1 MKNRSVV
8 AFTGGGTGGHIYP
21 GLAVADLLRKK
32 FEGSGERVRIV
43 WLGSRGKMDRKIVQS
58 ARSVSGEKTSASARD
73 DSENPRENLI
83 DAFYGIPSGKLR
95 RYFSVQNFFDVF
107 KIALGFF
114 AAFFI
119 LLKERPAFLFSKGG
133 FVSVPPCLAARILG
147 IKVYTHECDFTP
159 GLATKINSRFAHKI
173 FLSYEETKKYFS
185 GAAQK
190 KLVVTGNPVREIF
203 YNANPEIGRKFI
215 EANENSER
223 KNSIG
228 NGNPIEAGEGISAA
242 PENEK
247 PVLLVTGGSLG
258 AAQINGLVLEN
269 LEWLCENFVVVHQ
282 TGQNGEGGI
291 PQGASVA
298 VKKNYRPFA
307 FIYEE
312 MPHVFAMAD
321 AVLSRSGANS
331 IWEAAVLAK
340 PMVLLPLEGEG
351 TRGDQVDNAE
361 FFSRQG
367 AAIVIRKADASSQKL
382 RDALSLILKKDVREE
397 FSSACRKI
405 VGSEKPGEKIAAILF
420 DENCGGEI

>member
-1 MKNRSVV
+1 MKNKCVA

-32 FEGSGERVRIV
+32 FAGREEPLRIV
-43 WLGSRGKMDRKIVQS
+43 WLGSRGKMDREIVQS
-58 ARSVSGEKTSASARD
+58 ARSDSSASDSPASDTARNEKNP
-73 DSENPRENLI
+73 ENSIGLI

-95 RYFSVQNFFDVF
+95 RYFSIKNFFDIF
-107 KIALGFF
+107 KIGFGFF

-159 GLATKINSRFAHKI
+159 GLATRINSRFAHEI
-173 FLSYEETKKYFS
+173 FLSYDETKKYFS
-185 GAAQK
+185 SAAQK
-190 KLVVTGNPVREIF
+190 KLVVTGNPVREVF
-203 YNANPEIGRKFI
+203 YNANPDIGRKFVFGN
-215 EANENSER
+215 ANSGTENFSEDR
-223 KNSIG
+223 G
-228 NGNPIEAGEGISAA
+228 A
-242 PENEK
+242 EK

-258 AAQINGLVLEN
+258 AAQINSLVLEN
-269 LEWLCENFVVVHQ
+269 LDWLCENFIVVHQ
-282 TGQNGEGGI
+282 TGKKNVSSEE
-291 PQGASVA
+291 GASE
-298 VKKNYRPFA
+298 KNDYFPFA

-321 AVLSRSGANS
+321 VVLSRSGANS

-361 FFSRQG
+361 FFSKRG
-367 AAIVIRKADASSQKL
+367 AAIVIRKAESSSQKF
-382 RDALSLILKKDVREE
+382 RDALSLVLKKNVREE
-397 FSSACRKI
+397 FSSACKKI
-405 VGSEKPGEKIAAILF
+405 VGNEKPAEKIAGILF
-420 DENCGGEI
+420 AENFGGGTQ

>member
-1 MKNRSVV
+1 MKNKCVA

-32 FEGSGERVRIV
+32 FARREEPLRIV
-43 WLGSRGKMDRKIVQS
+43 WLGSRGKMDREIVQS
-58 ARSVSGEKTSASARD
+58 ARSDSPANDLLAKNAARNEKNP
-73 DSENPRENLI
+73 ENSIDLI

-95 RYFSVQNFFDVF
+95 RYFSIKNFFDIF
-107 KIALGFF
+107 KIGFGFF

-159 GLATKINSRFAHKI
+159 GLATRINSRFAYEI
-173 FLSYEETKKYFS
+173 FLSYDETKKYFS
-185 GAAQK
+185 SAAQK
-190 KLVVTGNPVREIF
+190 KLVVTGNPVREVF
-203 YNANPEIGRKFI
+203 YNANPDIGRKFVFGN
-215 EANENSER
+215 ANFGTENFSEDR
-223 KNSIG
+223 G
-228 NGNPIEAGEGISAA
+228 A
-242 PENEK
+242 EK

-269 LEWLCENFVVVHQ
+269 LDWLCENFIVVHQ
-282 TGQNGEGGI
+282 TGKKNASSEE
-291 PQGASVA
+291 GASE
-298 VKKNYRPFA
+298 KNGYHPFA

-312 MPHVFAMAD
+312 MPHVFALAD
-321 AVLSRSGANS
+321 VVLSRSGANS

-361 FFSRQG
+361 FFSKRG
-367 AAIVIRKADASSQKL
+367 AAIVIRKAEASSQKF
-382 RDALSLILKKDVREE
+382 RDALSLVLKKNVREE
-397 FSSACRKI
+397 FSSACKKI
-405 VGSEKPGEKIAAILF
+405 VGNEKPAEKIAGILF
-420 DENCGGEI
+420 AENFGGGTQ

>member
-1 MKNRSVV
+1 MKNKSAV

-21 GLAVADLLRKK
+21 GLAVADLLREK
-32 FEGSGERVRIV
+32 FAGSEERLRIV
-43 WLGSRGKMDRKIVQS
+43 WLGSRGKMDRKIVQN
-58 ARSVSGEKTSASARD
+58 ARSVSREKGSDSAGENSGKT
-73 DSENPRENLI
+73 I

-95 RYFSVQNFFDVF
+95 RYFSVRNFFDIF
-107 KIALGFF
+107 KIAFGFF

-159 GLATKINSRFAHKI
+159 GLATKINSRFAHEI

-185 GAAQK
+185 QAAQK
-190 KLVVTGNPVREIF
+190 KLVVTGNPVREVF

-215 EANENSER
+215 FSGANGNSENEKSSEMR
-223 KNSIG
+223 
-228 NGNPIEAGEGISAA
+228 GEEKSAS

-258 AAQINGLVLEN
+258 AAQINGLVREN
-269 LEWLCENFVVVHQ
+269 LEWLCENFVLVHQ
-282 TGQNGEGGI
+282 TGQKGESEI
-291 PQGASVA
+291 SQGASVA
-298 VKKNYRPFA
+298 VKNDYHPFA

-312 MPHVFAMAD
+312 MPHVFAAAD

-340 PMVLLPLEGEG
+340 PMILLPLEGEG

-361 FFSRQG
+361 FFARQG
-367 AAIVIRKADASSQKL
+367 AAIVIRKAEASSQKL
-382 RDALSLILKKDVREE
+382 RDALSLVLKKDVREE
-397 FSSACRKI
+397 FSSACKKI
-405 VGSEKPGEKIAAILF
+405 VGSEKPCEKIVAILF
-420 DENCGGEI
+420 AENFES